1 MKKGKKMKKTTALL
15 LALIMCL
22 SLFVACGEKKDGDT
36 KDTGTQTKSPLSTQP
51 KDDTTDSSGD
61 TDKTTEPA
69 DMRIFAM
76 NGPTGMG
83 MVKIKDDQEA
93 GKAANNYTFT
103 FASNADEI
111 KAEIIKGE
119 YEIAAIPTN
128 LASALYNKVDG
139 GFYIGAVNTLGV
151 LYILENGDSVKTIT
165 DLEGKTIAATGQG
178 SVPEYVLS
186 YILKQAGVNCE
197 IEFHA
202 DAAEVAEK
210 LGAGDIKLAM
220 LPVPY
225 ATKAAMSENVN
236 IALSVTDE
244 FKKASGKSEDTL
256 CQACI
261 IVRADFAK
269 ENPEAVA
276 KFMEEYASSV
286 EFVLNNVPE
295 AAEMMAKYS
304 IIPAAPVA
312 KAAIPKANLVFL
324 TGDKMKDA
332 LKTFY
337 TVLFEA
343 NPKSIGGAMPDEAIY
358 G

>member
-1 MKKGKKMKKTTALL
+1 MKKTTALL
-15 LALIMCL
+15 LALLMCL
-22 SLFVACGEKKDGDT
+22 SVFAACGEKTGDT
-36 KDTGTQTKSPLSTQP
+36 KNTTPATTAPVGTQTKN
-51 KDDTTDSSGD
+51 DTTDTSAD
-61 TDKTTEPA
+61 TDKTTDPA

-83 MVKIKDDQEA
+83 MVKIKDDQEN

-111 KAEIIKGE
+111 TAEIVKGE

-128 LASALYNKVDG
+128 LASVLYHKVGG
-139 GFYIGAVNTLGV
+139 GFHIGAVNTLGV
-151 LYILENGDSVKTIT
+151 LYILENGNSVKSIA
-165 DLEGKTIAATGQG
+165 DLEGKKIAITGQG
-178 SVPEYVLS
+178 SVPEYVLN
-186 YILKQAGVNCE
+186 YILTKSGVNCD
-197 IEFHA
+197 IEFYA
-202 DAAEVAEK
+202 DGAEVAEK
-210 LGAGDIKLAM
+210 LGAGDITLAM

-225 ATKAAMSENVN
+225 ATKAAAAENVN
-236 IALSVTDE
+236 IALSITDE

-261 IVRADFAK
+261 IIRDDFAK

-276 KFMEEYASSV
+276 KFMEEYAASV
-286 EFVLNNVPE
+286 DFVLNNVPE

-324 TGDKMKDA
+324 TGDEMKEA

-343 NPKSIGGAMPDEAIY
+343 NPKSIGGSMPDEAIY

>member
-1 MKKGKKMKKTTALL
+1 MKKTSALL

-22 SLFVACGEKKDGDT
+22 SLFVACGEKKPDT
-36 KDTGTQTKSPLSTQP
+36 PKSTDAPKTTGTTQSD
-51 KDDTTDSSGD
+51 KNTDTPFD
-61 TDKTTEPA
+61 TDTPYEAA

-83 MVKIKDDQEA
+83 MVKIKDDQET

-151 LYILENGDSVKTIT
+151 LYILENGNSVKAIT

-186 YILKQAGVNCE
+186 YILKQAGVKCE
-197 IEFHA
+197 IEFYA

-210 LGAGDIKLAM
+210 LGTGAITLAM

-225 ATKAAMSENVN
+225 ATKAAMAENVN
-236 IALSVTDE
+236 ISLSVTDE

-261 IVRADFAK
+261 IVRSDFAK

-276 KFMEEYASSV
+276 KFMEEYSASV

-337 TVLFEA
+337 SVMFEA

>member
-1 MKKGKKMKKTTALL
+1 MKKTTALL
-15 LALIMCL
+15 LALIMCI
-22 SLFVACGEKKDGDT
+22 SVFAACGKDAGT
-36 KDTGTQTKSPLSTQP
+36 VKDTGTA
-51 KDDTTDSSGD
+51 KDTATATESQSTTD
-61 TDKTTEPA
+61 TESATEATYVPA

-83 MVKIKDDQEA
+83 MVKIKDDQEN

-111 KAEIIKGE
+111 KAEIISGN

-128 LASALYNKVDG
+128 LASVLYNKLGG

-151 LYILENGDSVKTIT
+151 LYILENGDSVKAVT
-165 DLEGKTIAATGQG
+165 DLEGKKIAATGQG

-186 YILKQAGVNCE
+186 YILEKAGVNCE
-197 IEFHA
+197 VEYYA

-210 LGAGDIKLAM
+210 LSSGEITLAM

-225 ATKAAMSENVN
+225 ATKAASSENVN
-236 IALSVTDE
+236 IVLSVTEE
-244 FKKASGKSEDTL
+244 FKAASGKSEDTL

-261 IVRADFAK
+261 IVRSDFAA
-269 ENPEAVA
+269 ENPEAVE
-276 KFMEEYASSV
+276 KFMSEYSDSV
-286 EFVLNNVPE
+286 EYVLNNQEE
-295 AAEMMAKYS
+295 AAELMAKYS
-304 IIPAAPVA
+304 IVPAAPVA
-312 KAAIPKANLVFL
+312 LAAIPKANLVFL
-324 TGDKMKDA
+324 TGDEMKEA

-337 TVLFEA
+337 AVLSEA
-343 NPKSIGGAMPDEAIY
+343 NPKSIGGSMPDEAIY